1 MLPKKGFNKLCH
13 LCACKT
19 YHSDTELIKFHL
31 FTPARHNLVHVS
43 LSVSRAL
50 AVCWCVAVFK
60 LSSFF
65 FPTQTCKAVVQSLL
79 SVLGSPLQVFMLKMW
94 VSHWNAP
101 SHPLMRRSGWLTL
114 RTSHSSKSLRKA
126 AARLTQRWPRIFFI
140 IYSFIYLLV
149 VVVVVFYQLKLNRE
163 NLHTTP
169 SSSSALLKGCACAR
183 LRYITFTCSHAGMG
197 HVTAPCAATFLLA
210 VQSSKLILQEKL
222 PCGLISQHESDSCV
236 ARQAWYT
243 GTSCVYIF
251 IYLFIV
257 FFFLQPYSCQPSPW
271 ISNQFT
277 ADKKF
282 ILLFKIGFFFS
293 ALPIVGAVC
302 KSLREREDGVKDTKV
317 RGKRERR
324 ERKENVGWHSQVGEE
339 KKIEELI
346 GERS

>member
-1 MLPKKGFNKLCH
+1 M
-13 LCACKT
+13 
-19 YHSDTELIKFHL
+19 
-31 FTPARHNLVHVS
+31 
-43 LSVSRAL
+43 
-50 AVCWCVAVFK
+50 
-60 LSSFF
+60 
-65 FPTQTCKAVVQSLL
+65 
-79 SVLGSPLQVFMLKMW
+79 
-94 VSHWNAP
+94 
-101 SHPLMRRSGWLTL
+101 
-114 RTSHSSKSLRKA
+114 TSY
-126 AARLTQRWPRIFFI
+126 FFI
-140 IYSFIYLLV
+140 IYSFIYVLVV

-183 LRYITFTCSHAGMG
+183 VRHISG
-197 HVTAPCAATFLLA
+197 HVHLPSRRNGSCDGTLRCHILARGTVFQIDFARKAAPWIDKSARVWQLRGQT
-210 VQSSKLILQEKL
+210 
-222 PCGLISQHESDSCV
+222 GLIHRDL
-236 ARQAWYT
+236 ARIY
-243 GTSCVYIF
+243 
-251 IYLFIV
+251 IYLLIYS

-339 KKIEELI
+339 GKKIEELI